1 MKKIKN
7 ALVILAGGIGTRFGK
22 KLPKQF
28 IEINGENLIQFFLRR
43 IDTTNFNIIVIVHK
57 KSYSK
62 YINKIKINFPS
73 NQFLFVNAGKNRQQS
88 SFNGLIKLKQYQPE
102 NVLIHD
108 AARPFVGK
116 GLITK
121 SLDQLKTNVAVCP
134 GLPLTDTI
142 ASVTNN
148 KVSKI
153 IDREKVY
160 RLQTPQSFNFKIL
173 SKCHNMIDES
183 VTDDISIIL
192 HFGYV
197 PKIIKGSDK
206 NMKITYK
213 SDLKIIKSLI

>member
-1 MKKIKN
+1 MLLEYSLETFLNHPNIDK
-7 ALVILAGGIGTRFGK
+7 VILVVSRDNFDFCSKMFKSCKVIKGGLTR
-22 KLPKQF
+22 Q
-28 IEINGENLIQFFLRR
+28 
-43 IDTTNFNIIVIVHK
+43 
-57 KSYSK
+57 KSSHLAL
-62 YINKIKINFPS
+62 
-73 NQFLFVNAGKNRQQS
+73 QAC
-88 SFNGLIKLKQYQPE
+88 PE
-102 NVLIHD
+102 STVNVLIHD
-108 AARPFVGK
+108 AARPFVEK

-134 GLPLTDTI
+134 GLPLADTI
-142 ASVTNN
+142 ASVSNN

-183 VTDDISIIL
+183 VTDDIIL
-192 HFGYV
+192 FFILYV